1 MPTRRA
7 LLLASLTL
15 AGLAAGVPAQAAG
28 SLVDVQIVD
37 RHLGQVLPAYRHRGV
52 PYVAGQPGHRYA
64 VRMVNRT
71 GARVLVVLS
80 VDGINAISGETAA
93 VNQTG
98 YVLAPYA
105 SAEITG
111 WRKSMTEAA
120 AFYFT
125 SLADSYAA
133 RTDRPDNV
141 GVIGVAIYRERAAR
155 PEPRPYEPPWSSSS
169 RESETSRDAARGA
182 GSELAERRAPA
193 AAEPAPST
201 DAARPSAM
209 PAPESPAAERQR
221 ADSIG
226 KLAQKAERLG
236 TGHGE
241 REHAPITHTAFERA
255 SNQPNEIVRVRYDS
269 HANLV
274 AMGVIRAARAA
285 DRAAAVRA
293 LRARSALAH

>member
-1 MPTRRA
+1 MPNRRA

-15 AGLAAGVPAQAAG
+15 AGLAAGLPAHAAG

-37 RHLGQVLPAYRHRGV
+37 RQLGQVLPAYRHRGV
-52 PYVAGQPGHRYA
+52 PFVAGQPGHRYA

-93 VNQTG
+93 VSQTG

-141 GVIGVAIYRERAAR
+141 GVIGAAVYRERVR
-155 PEPRPYEPPWSSSS
+155 LEPRGWELPGSSSS
-169 RESETSRDAARGA
+169 RESDAARDAARGA
-182 GSELAERRAPA
+182 GSGLGDRRAAPSVQPAPSSDTARANAAPVPAAPA
-193 AAEPAPST
+193 A
-201 DAARPSAM
+201 
-209 PAPESPAAERQR
+209 ESER
-221 ADSIG
+221 ADSVG
-226 KLAQKAERLG
+226 KLAQRAERIG

-255 SNQPNEIVRVRYDS
+255 GSEPNEIVRVRYDS

-274 AMGVIRAARAA
+274 AMGVIRAPEPAGEPQPFARFAP
-285 DRAAAVRA
+285 DPR
-293 LRARSALAH
+293 

>member
-1 MPTRRA
+1 MQ
-7 LLLASLTL
+7 SC
-15 AGLAAGVPAQAAG
+15 PA
-28 SLVDVQIVD
+28 
-37 RHLGQVLPAYRHRGV
+37 VLPAHPYRGV
-52 PYVAGQPGHRYA
+52 PYVAGQPGNRYA

-80 VDGINAISGETAA
+80 VDGINAVSGETAA

-98 YVLAPYA
+98 YVLAPYS

-141 GVIGVAIYRERAAR
+141 GVIGAAIYRERVAP
-155 PEPRPYEPPWSSSS
+155 PEPRAYAPPWSSSS
-169 RESETSRDAARGA
+169 RESEASRDAARGA
-182 GSELAERRAPA
+182 GSGLSDSRSA
-193 AAEPAPST
+193 AAEAAPST
-201 DAARPSAM
+201 EDRARANAA
-209 PAPESPAAERQR
+209 PAPASPAAEKQR
-221 ADSIG
+221 ADAVG
-226 KLAQKAERLG
+226 RLAQRAERLG

-255 SNQPNEIVRVRYDS
+255 GNQPNEVVRVRYDS

-274 AMGVIRAARAA
+274 AMGVIRAPDRPFEPQPFARFVP
-285 DRAAAVRA
+285 DPR
-293 LRARSALAH
+293 

>member
-1 MPTRRA
+1 MPNRRA

-15 AGLAAGVPAQAAG
+15 AGLAAGLPAHAAG

-37 RHLGQVLPAYRHRGV
+37 RQLGQVLPAYRHRGV
-52 PYVAGQPGHRYA
+52 PFVAGQPGHRYA

-93 VNQTG
+93 VSQTG

-141 GVIGVAIYRERAAR
+141 GVIGAAVYRERVR
-155 PEPRPYEPPWSSSS
+155 LEPRGWELPGSSSS
-169 RESETSRDAARGA
+169 RESDAARDAARGA
-182 GSELAERRAPA
+182 GSGLGDRRAAPSVQPAPSSDTARANAAPVPAAPA
-193 AAEPAPST
+193 A
-201 DAARPSAM
+201 
-209 PAPESPAAERQR
+209 ESER
-221 ADSIG
+221 ADSVG
-226 KLAQKAERLG
+226 KLAQRAERIG
-236 TGHGE
+236 TGHGV
-241 REHAPITHTAFERA
+241 REHAQITHTAFERA
-255 SNQPNEIVRVRYDS
+255 GSEPNEIVRVRYDS

-274 AMGVIRAARAA
+274 AMGVIRAPEPAGEPQPFARFAP
-285 DRAAAVRA
+285 DPR
-293 LRARSALAH
+293 

>member
-7 LLLASLTL
+7 LLVASLIVT
-15 AGLAAGVPAQAAG
+15 GLVTALPAQAAG
-28 SLVDVQIVD
+28 GLVDVQIVD
-37 RHLGQVLPAYRHRGV
+37 RNLGQVLPAYRHRGV
-52 PYVAGQPGHRYA
+52 PYVAGQPGNRYA

-80 VDGINAISGETAA
+80 VDGINAISGGTAA

-125 SLADSYAA
+125 ALADSYAA

-169 RESETSRDAARGA
+169 RESEASRDAARGA
-182 GSELAERRAPA
+182 GSGLSDRRSAA

-201 DAARPSAM
+201 DAARANEV
-209 PAPESPAAERQR
+209 PAAPAAEQQR
-221 ADSIG
+221 ADASG
-226 KLAQKAERLG
+226 KLAQRAERLG

-241 REHAPITHTAFERA
+241 REHSPITHTAFERA
-255 SNQPNEIVRVRYDS
+255 SSQPNEIVRVRYDS
-269 HANLV
+269 YPNLV
-274 AMGVIRAARAA
+274 ASGVIRAPELAVEPQPFARFAP
-285 DRAAAVRA
+285 DPR
-293 LRARSALAH
+293 

>member
-1 MPTRRA
+1 MPNRRA

-15 AGLAAGVPAQAAG
+15 AGLAAGLPAHAAG

-37 RHLGQVLPAYRHRGV
+37 RQLGQVLPAYRHRGV

-93 VNQTG
+93 VSQTG

-141 GVIGVAIYRERAAR
+141 GVIGAAVYRERVR
-155 PEPRPYEPPWSSSS
+155 LEPRGWELPGSSSS
-169 RESETSRDAARGA
+169 RESDAARDAARGA
-182 GSELAERRAPA
+182 GSGLGDRRAAPSVQPAPSSDTARANAAPVPAAPA
-193 AAEPAPST
+193 A
-201 DAARPSAM
+201 
-209 PAPESPAAERQR
+209 ESER
-221 ADSIG
+221 ADSVG
-226 KLAQKAERLG
+226 KLAQRAERIG

-255 SNQPNEIVRVRYDS
+255 GSEPNEIVRVRYDS

-274 AMGVIRAARAA
+274 AMGVIRAPDPAGEPQPFARFVP
-285 DRAAAVRA
+285 DPR
-293 LRARSALAH
+293 

>member
-1 MPTRRA
+1 MPTRRH
-7 LLLASLTL
+7 LLLATLTL
-15 AGLAAGVPAQAAG
+15 AGLAVGLPAHAAG
-28 SLVDVQIVD
+28 GLVDVQIVD

-64 VRMVNRT
+64 VRMVNRSS
-71 GARVLVVLS
+71 GRVLVVLS

-93 VNQTG
+93 VSQTG

-111 WRKSMTEAA
+111 WRKNMTEAA

-141 GVIGVAIYRERAAR
+141 GVIGAAVYRERVVR
-155 PEPRPYEPPWSSSS
+155 PESRAWEPPWSSSS
-169 RESETSRDAARGA
+169 RESDVARDAARGA
-182 GSELAERRAPA
+182 GSGLAERRAAPSA
-193 AAEPAPST
+193 QPAPST
-201 DAARPSAM
+201 DTARANV
-209 PAPESPAAERQR
+209 APVPAAPATESQR
-221 ADSIG
+221 ADSVA

-255 SNQPNEIVRVRYDS
+255 SSEPNEIVRVRYDS

-274 AMGVIRAARAA
+274 AMGVIRAPESVGEPQPFARFVP
-285 DRAAAVRA
+285 DPR
-293 LRARSALAH
+293 

>member
-1 MPTRRA
+1 MPNRRA

-15 AGLAAGVPAQAAG
+15 AGLAAGLPAHAAG

-37 RHLGQVLPAYRHRGV
+37 RQLGQVLPAYRHRGV

-93 VNQTG
+93 VSQTG

-141 GVIGVAIYRERAAR
+141 GVIGAAVYRERVR
-155 PEPRPYEPPWSSSS
+155 LEPRGWELPGSSSS
-169 RESETSRDAARGA
+169 RESDAARDAARGA
-182 GSELAERRAPA
+182 GSGLGDRRAAPSAQPAPSSDTARANAAPVPAAPA
-193 AAEPAPST
+193 A
-201 DAARPSAM
+201 
-209 PAPESPAAERQR
+209 ESER
-221 ADSIG
+221 ADSVG
-226 KLAQKAERLG
+226 KLAQRAERIG

-255 SNQPNEIVRVRYDS
+255 GSEPNEIVRVRYDS

-274 AMGVIRAARAA
+274 AMGVIRAPEPAGEPQPFARFAP
-285 DRAAAVRA
+285 DPR
-293 LRARSALAH
+293 

>member
-1 MPTRRA
+1 MPTRRV
-7 LLLASLTL
+7 LLASLIL
-15 AGLAAGVPAQAAG
+15 GALAAGLPAHAAG
-28 SLVDVQIVD
+28 SLVDVQIID
-37 RHLGQVLPAYRHRGV
+37 RHLNQVLPAYRHRGV
-52 PYVAGQPGHRYA
+52 PYVAGQPGSRYA

-80 VDGINAISGETAA
+80 VDGINAVSGETAA

-141 GVIGVAIYRERAAR
+141 GVIGVAIYRERIVR
-155 PEPRPYEPPWSSSS
+155 PEPRAWEPPWSSSS
-169 RESETSRDAARGA
+169 RESDVSRDAARGA
-182 GSELAERRAPA
+182 GSGLNERRSMPT
-193 AAEPAPST
+193 AEPAPST
-201 DAARPSAM
+201 DAVRAEAAQAPASPSAEAHRADAM
-209 PAPESPAAERQR
+209 GRLAER
-221 ADSIG
+221 A
-226 KLAQKAERLG
+226 KRLG

-241 REHAPITHTAFERA
+241 REHSRITHTAFERA
-255 SNQPNEIVRVRYDS
+255 GSQPNEVVRVRYDS

-274 AMGVIRAARAA
+274 AMGVIRAPDPLLEPQPFARFVP
-285 DRAAAVRA
+285 DPR
-293 LRARSALAH
+293 

>member
-1 MPTRRA
+1 MT
-7 LLLASLTL
+7 
-15 AGLAAGVPAQAAG
+15 
-28 SLVDVQIVD
+28 
-37 RHLGQVLPAYRHRGV
+37 
-52 PYVAGQPGHRYA
+52 
-64 VRMVNRT
+64 NRT

-141 GVIGVAIYRERAAR
+141 GVIGVAIYRERAP
-155 PEPRPYEPPWSSSS
+155 PEPRLEPPWSSSS
-169 RESETSRDAARGA
+169 RESEARAMRLEAPGPAARP
-182 GSELAERRAPA
+182 SP

-201 DAARPSAM
+201 DAR
-209 PAPESPAAERQR
+209 AERVPRRNRRRREAACGLGGQAGPR
-221 ADSIG
+221 RSASAPAMASASMRRSRTPRSSAPAD
-226 KLAQKAERLG
+226 
-236 TGHGE
+236 
-241 REHAPITHTAFERA
+241 
-255 SNQPNEIVRVRYDS
+255 QPNEIVRVRYDS

-274 AMGVIRAARAA
+274 AMGVIRAPELPFEPQPFARFAP
-285 DRAAAVRA
+285 DPR
-293 LRARSALAH
+293 

>member
-7 LLLASLTL
+7 LLLASLTF
-15 AGLAAGVPAQAAG
+15 AGLAAGLPARAAG
-28 SLVDVQIVD
+28 SLVDVRIVD
-37 RHLGQVLPAYRHRGV
+37 RQLGQVLPAYRFRGV

-80 VDGINAISGETAA
+80 VDGINAISGDTAA
-93 VNQTG
+93 VSQTG

-111 WRKSMTEAA
+111 WRKNMTEAA

-141 GVIGVAIYRERAAR
+141 GVIGAAVYRERVR
-155 PEPRPYEPPWSSSS
+155 PEPRAWEPPWSS
-169 RESETSRDAARGA
+169 RESDAARDAARGA
-182 GSELAERRAPA
+182 GSGLAERRAAPSA
-193 AAEPAPST
+193 QPAPST
-201 DAARPSAM
+201 DSARASAV
-209 PAPESPAAERQR
+209 PVPPSPAAESPR

-255 SNQPNEIVRVRYDS
+255 GSEPNEIVRVRYDS
-269 HANLV
+269 YANLV
-274 AMGVIRAARAA
+274 AMGVIRGPEPAGEPQPFARFVP
-285 DRAAAVRA
+285 DPR
-293 LRARSALAH
+293 

>member
-1 MPTRRA
+1 MPTRRV

-15 AGLAAGVPAQAAG
+15 ASIAAGLPAHAAG

-37 RHLGQVLPAYRHRGV
+37 RSLNQVLPAHPYRGV
-52 PYVAGQPGHRYA
+52 PYVAGQPGNRYA

-80 VDGINAISGETAA
+80 VDGINAVSGETAA

-98 YVLAPYA
+98 YVLAPYS

-141 GVIGVAIYRERAAR
+141 GVIGAAIYRERVAP
-155 PEPRPYEPPWSSSS
+155 PEPRAYAPPWSSSS
-169 RESETSRDAARGA
+169 RESEASRDAARGA
-182 GSELAERRAPA
+182 GSGLNDSRSA
-193 AAEPAPST
+193 AAEAAASTDDRARANAAPAP
-201 DAARPSAM
+201 A
-209 PAPESPAAERQR
+209 SPAAEKQR
-221 ADSIG
+221 AEAVG
-226 KLAQKAERLG
+226 RLAQRAERLG

-255 SNQPNEIVRVRYDS
+255 GNQPNEVVRVRYDS

-274 AMGVIRAARAA
+274 AMGVIRAPDRPFEPQPFARFVP
-285 DRAAAVRA
+285 DPR
-293 LRARSALAH
+293 

>member
-1 MPTRRA
+1 MPTRRV
-7 LLLASLTL
+7 LLVASLTVAGVV
-15 AGLAAGVPAQAAG
+15 AGLPAHAAGA
-28 SLVDVQIVD
+28 LVDVQIVD
-37 RHLGQVLPAYRHRGV
+37 RSLGQMLPAHRHRGV
-52 PYVAGQPGHRYA
+52 PYVAGQPGNRYA

-71 GARVLVVLS
+71 GARVLAVLS
-80 VDGINAISGETAA
+80 VDGINAVSGETAA

-98 YVLAPYA
+98 YVLAPYS

-155 PEPRPYEPPWSSSS
+155 PEPRAYEPPWSSSG
-169 RESETSRDAARGA
+169 RDSAGLARCG
-182 GSELAERRAPA
+182 GRRFRTGR
-193 AAEPAPST
+193 EPAGGRCRGCAVDRRCPRECST
-201 DAARPSAM
+201 CAGVAGCREATGGAM
-209 PAPESPAAERQR
+209 GR
-221 ADSIG
+221 
-226 KLAQKAERLG
+226 LAQRAERLG

-241 REHAPITHTAFERA
+241 REHSPITHTAFERA
-255 SNQPNEIVRVRYDS
+255 GSEPNEVVRVRYDS

-274 AMGVIRAARAA
+274 AMGVIRMPDRPDEPQPFARFAP
-285 DRAAAVRA
+285 DPR
-293 LRARSALAH
+293 

>member
-1 MPTRRA
+1 MPNRRA

-15 AGLAAGVPAQAAG
+15 AGLAAGLPAHAAG

-37 RHLGQVLPAYRHRGV
+37 RQLGQVLPAYRHRGV

-93 VNQTG
+93 VSQTG

-141 GVIGVAIYRERAAR
+141 GVIGAAVYRERVR
-155 PEPRPYEPPWSSSS
+155 LEPRGWELPGSSSS
-169 RESETSRDAARGA
+169 RESDAARDAARGA
-182 GSELAERRAPA
+182 GSDLGDR
-193 AAEPAPST
+193 
-201 DAARPSAM
+201 
-209 PAPESPAAERQR
+209 PESQR
-221 ADSIG
+221 ADSVG
-226 KLAQKAERLG
+226 KLAQRAERIG

-255 SNQPNEIVRVRYDS
+255 GSEPNEIVRVRYDS

-274 AMGVIRAARAA
+274 AMGVIRAPEPAGEPQPFARFAP
-285 DRAAAVRA
+285 DPR
-293 LRARSALAH
+293 

>member
-1 MPTRRA
+1 MPNRRA

-15 AGLAAGVPAQAAG
+15 AGLAAGLPAHAAG

-37 RHLGQVLPAYRHRGV
+37 RQLGQVLPAYRHRGV

-93 VNQTG
+93 VSQTG

-141 GVIGVAIYRERAAR
+141 GVIGAAVYRERVR
-155 PEPRPYEPPWSSSS
+155 LEPRGWELPGSSSS
-169 RESETSRDAARGA
+169 RESDAARDAARGA
-182 GSELAERRAPA
+182 GSGLGDRRAAPSVQPSPSSDTARANAAPVPAAPA
-193 AAEPAPST
+193 A
-201 DAARPSAM
+201 
-209 PAPESPAAERQR
+209 ESER
-221 ADSIG
+221 ADSVG
-226 KLAQKAERLG
+226 KLAQRAERIG

-255 SNQPNEIVRVRYDS
+255 GSEPNEIVRVRYDS

-274 AMGVIRAARAA
+274 AMGVIRAPEPAGEPQPFARFAP
-285 DRAAAVRA
+285 DPR
-293 LRARSALAH
+293 

>member
-7 LLLASLTL
+7 LLLATLTF
-15 AGLAAGVPAQAAG
+15 AGLAAGLPAHAAG

-37 RHLGQVLPAYRHRGV
+37 RQLGQVLPAYRHRGV
-52 PYVAGQPGHRYA
+52 PIVAGQPGHRCA

-80 VDGINAISGETAA
+80 VDGINAIRGETAA
-93 VNQTG
+93 VSQTG

-125 SLADSYAA
+125 SLGDSYAA
-133 RTDRPDNV
+133 RSDRPDNV
-141 GVIGVAIYRERAAR
+141 GVIGAAVYRERLR
-155 PEPRPYEPPWSSSS
+155 LEPRGWEPPGSSSS
-169 RESETSRDAARGA
+169 RA
-182 GSELAERRAPA
+182 
-193 AAEPAPST
+193 APS
-201 DAARPSAM
+201 
-209 PAPESPAAERQR
+209 PESQR

-226 KLAQKAERLG
+226 KLAQRAERLG

-255 SNQPNEIVRVRYDS
+255 GSEPNEIVRVRYDS

-274 AMGVIRAARAA
+274 AMGVIRAPEPAGEPQPFARFVP
-285 DRAAAVRA
+285 DPR
-293 LRARSALAH
+293 

>member
-7 LLLASLTL
+7 LLVASLTVAGAV
-15 AGLAAGVPAQAAG
+15 AGLPAHAAGA
-28 SLVDVQIVD
+28 LVDVQIVD
-37 RHLGQVLPAYRHRGV
+37 RSLGQVLPAYRYRGV
-52 PYVAGQPGHRYA
+52 PYVAGQPGNRYA

-80 VDGINAISGETAA
+80 VDGINAVSGETAA

-120 AFYFT
+120 AFCFT

-155 PEPRPYEPPWSSSS
+155 PEPRAYEPPWSSSG
-169 RESETSRDAARGA
+169 RDSEVSRDAARGA
-182 GSELAERRAPA
+182 GSGLGESRPA
-193 AAEPAPST
+193 AAAEAAPST
-201 DAARPSAM
+201 DAARANAA
-209 PAPESPAAERQR
+209 PAPASPAVEKQR
-221 ADSIG
+221 ADAMG
-226 KLAQKAERLG
+226 RLAQRAERLG

-241 REHAPITHTAFERA
+241 REHSPITHTAFERA
-255 SNQPNEIVRVRYDS
+255 GSEPNEVVRVRYDS

-274 AMGVIRAARAA
+274 AMGVIRTPDRPYEPQPFARFAP
-285 DRAAAVRA
+285 DPR
-293 LRARSALAH
+293 

>member
-7 LLLASLTL
+7 LLFATLTF
-15 AGLAAGVPAQAAG
+15 AGLAAGLPAHASG

-37 RHLGQVLPAYRHRGV
+37 RQLGQVLPAYRHRGV
-52 PYVAGQPGHRYA
+52 PYVAGEPGHRYA

-80 VDGINAISGETAA
+80 VDGVNAISGETAA
-93 VNQTG
+93 VGQTG
-98 YVLAPYA
+98 YVLAPHA

-111 WRKSMTEAA
+111 WRKTMTEAA

-141 GVIGVAIYRERAAR
+141 GVIGAAVYRERMRA
-155 PEPRPYEPPWSSSS
+155 EPRAWEPPESSSS
-169 RESETSRDAARGA
+169 RESDAARDAARGA
-182 GSELAERRAPA
+182 GSGLAERRAAPSA
-193 AAEPAPST
+193 QPAPST
-201 DAARPSAM
+201 DAGRANTTPV
-209 PAPESPAAERQR
+209 PAAPAAESPR
-221 ADSIG
+221 ADAVG
-226 KLAQKAERLG
+226 KLARKAERLG

-255 SNQPNEIVRVRYDS
+255 GSEPNEIVRVRYDS

-274 AMGVIRAARAA
+274 AMGVIRAPEAVGEPQPFARFVP
-285 DRAAAVRA
+285 DPR
-293 LRARSALAH
+293 